1 VKVFDVDMAWE
12 QVKNGFLNNWV
23 ILVGFGMVPVLL
35 SLVVSFY
42 TDEQLEVL
50 MPDVG
55 EKISKGV
62 ESGFGSNLGMPG
74 SGSIESFKD
83 DIKSALSE
91 ADINLL
97 KEEASMAG
105 LVMLGFYLIY
115 LVFSI
120 GLIKAGINIMK
131 GNIATITESLPSV
144 EEYFKILGVNIV
156 VIGTGMITYM
166 LIVGLVG
173 PTTDPIDGVVGW
185 GWMTWLLSGLIAMLP
200 LMMWFY
206 FTMFTSY
213 FILSQSG
220 VIESIT
226 NSIKLVKENFGATVK
241 LSIVVWLIG
250 MVGSWVPIPGLVGI
264 YTPVIVLFYCYFFI
278 KMTGISK
285 KEETLIIED
294 Y

>member
-1 VKVFDVDMAWE
+1 MKVFEVDMAWE

-23 ILVGFGMVPVLL
+23 VLVGFGMVPVLL

-42 TDEQLEVL
+42 VGERTEIL

-55 EKISKGV
+55 ETISEGLESSFESKMGMQGGV
-62 ESGFGSNLGMPG
+62 
-74 SGSIESFKD
+74 IESFKNE
-83 DIKSALSE
+83 IKSALSE
-91 ADINLL
+91 ADINGL
-97 KEEASMAG
+97 KEDAG
-105 LVMLGFYLIY
+105 IAGFFMLVFYLVY
-115 LVFSI
+115 LVFGI
-120 GLIKAGINIMK
+120 GLIKAGINIMN

-144 EEYFKILGVNIV
+144 EEYFKIVGVNIV
-156 VIGTGMITYM
+156 VIGAGIITYM

-173 PTTDPIDGVVGW
+173 PTTDPINGVVGW
-185 GWMTWLLSGLIAMLP
+185 GWMTWLLSGLIAMVP

-220 VIESIT
+220 AIESLT
-226 NSIKLVKENFGATVK
+226 NSIKLVKENFGDSVK

-250 MVGSWVPIPGLVGI
+250 VVGSWVPIPGLDGI

-285 KEETLIIED
+285 KEEPLIIED